1 MAIAKLSIDLEA
13 KLATFER
20 DIKRVEQL
28 ANGAASQISGAFSA
42 IAPALAS
49 AFSLAAVVNFTKA
62 AIDAADV
69 FNDLAQKTGIGI
81 KSLAAYQLAAE
92 QSGTNMEAIAKGIKA
107 LSTEMVKNGDAL
119 KAAGINA
126 KDADGALRQLAELF
140 SKMPDGIEKSAL
152 ASAIFG
158 AKIGTELIP
167 ILNLGAEGLDE
178 SAEASAR
185 YAAAMLAAAPAAD
198 AFNDTIAEITI
209 NTKAM
214 SAEVAAGL
222 LPTLQAV
229 ANEMLRGAKETG
241 SFTTAGQ
248 ALGTVLQTVAVLGAN
263 VAYVFTQIGVDIAYM
278 VEQGRAL
285 ANLDFSRFA
294 QLGEQARA
302 AAAAARVEVDALS
315 ERLLNPPPLKLPDVK
330 EPSADLEKYR
340 KQWEALLKSLARPPA
355 TTRAPRAVKQ
365 RAAASFTDYDQ
376 QVVQKIAQAIDKTD
390 TVKAAELVRQ
400 LEKLDELAAAGL
412 DPTIVKAVRDD
423 LTGATKA
430 AADELARLNG
440 LLDATPT
447 AKLES
452 ARDDM
457 LLLTAALEKG
467 TIAEEQYLEAVS
479 VRLDTMGEKTKEAV
493 NEMDEFSKAAAKN
506 IQGAL
511 ADFLF
516 DPFSEGLEGM
526 ARKFADVIRRMAADA
541 IAAQI
546 AKKLFGAMGEGGD
559 WGWVGTAFSAA
570 STAVGFHQGGV
581 VGAGGSFSRSV
592 PASAF
597 FNAPR
602 YHNGGFAADEVPA
615 ILQKGERVMTKAQQR
630 ESASQPAQPQSIRI
644 VNAFDSSVI
653 GDYLGSSAGE
663 KIIMN
668 AVQRNA
674 GAFRQAMA

>member
-119 KAAGINA
+119 KAAGIDA
-126 KDADGALRQLAELF
+126 KNADGALRQLAELF

-178 SAEASAR
+178 SAAASER
-185 YAAAMLAAAPAAD
+185 FGAAMLATAPAAD
-198 AFNDTIAEITI
+198 AFNDTIAEIGI

-214 SAEVAAGL
+214 AAEFAAGL

-294 QLGEQARA
+294 QIGEQARA
-302 AAAAARVEVDALS
+302 SAAAARVEVDALS
-315 ERLLNPPPLKLPDVK
+315 ERMLNPAPLKLPDVK

-376 QVVQKIAQAIDKTD
+376 QLVQKIAGAIEKTD

-412 DPTIVKAVRDD
+412 DQTIVKAVRDD
-423 LTGATKA
+423 LTGATKK
-430 AADELARLNG
+430 AADELARLNS
-440 LLDATPT
+440 LLDATPS

-467 TIAEEQYLEAVS
+467 TIAEEQYLEAVIA
-479 VRLDTMGEKTKEAV
+479 RLDTMSEKTQAAV
-493 NEMDEFSKAAAKN
+493 GELDEFTKAAAKN

-516 DPFSEGLEGM
+516 DPFADGLDGM
-526 ARKFADVIRRMAADA
+526 AKKFGQVIQRMIADA
-541 IAAQI
+541 AAAQI
-546 AKKLFGAMGEGGD
+546 AKYLFGDMGKTGEMGGLI
-559 WGWVGTAFSAA
+559 GTAITAIA
-570 STAVGFHQGGV
+570 SGFHQGGI
-581 VGAGGSFSRSV
+581 VGAGGQSFTRAV
-592 PASAF
+592 PAAAF

-602 YHNGGFAADEVPA
+602 FHNGGFAANEVPA
-615 ILQKGERVMTKAQQR
+615 ILQKGELVLTKDQQR
-630 ESASQPAQPQSIRI
+630 GMKSGGSQPLNQVMNFYGQAEPAQVKRAAASGARQVLGLQS
-644 VNAFDSSVI
+644 
-653 GDYLGSSAGE
+653 
-663 KIIMN
+663 
-668 AVQRNA
+668 
-674 GAFRQAMA
+674 GARRYG